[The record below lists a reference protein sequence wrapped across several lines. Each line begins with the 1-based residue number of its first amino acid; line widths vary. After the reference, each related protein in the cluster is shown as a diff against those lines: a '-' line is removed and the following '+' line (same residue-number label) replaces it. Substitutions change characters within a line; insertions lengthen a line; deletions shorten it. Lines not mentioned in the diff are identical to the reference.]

1 MEYCFKSD
9 VKPVDLW
16 KIAML
21 KIYKSY
27 TGIINIVFSVAMVF
41 LCIRFYGEVGSFL
54 RTVLIFLLILFPILQ
69 PLAIYSRSVKQLE
82 GLPGEVTINF
92 GDKGLLIDCDGQCEK
107 IYWKNVVNAY
117 KQFNMVV
124 IMSDDRHGYM
134 LTDRVLGDKKDEFF
148 DYLCGKIKE
157 SR

>member
-9 VKPVDLW
+9 VKPIDLW

-27 TGIINIVFSVAMVF
+27 TGVINIVFSVAMVF
-41 LCIRFYGEVGSFL
+41 LCVRFYGEVGSFL

-82 GLPGEVTINF
+82 DLPGEMVMRF
-92 GDKGLLIDCDGQCEK
+92 DDKGVCVECKGTRATLP
-107 IYWKNVVNAY
+107 WKRIKNAY
-117 KQFNMVV
+117 KREGMVV
-124 IMSDDRHGYM
+124 VMSDDRHGYM
-134 LTDRVLGDKKDEFF
+134 LTDRVLGAEKDEFF
-148 DYLCGKIKE
+148 EYLRSKING
-157 SR
+157 